1 MTWVHVCFKPDPRL
15 TREQQDVVA
24 RDYGMTDGSLLITVR
39 GSMVQYLLRM
49 MNLDKNTIAA
59 DPRTQQ
65 IVIEN
70 IDAIKQWLF
79 Q

>member
-1 MTWVHVCFKPDPRL
+1 MTVL
-15 TREQQDVVA
+15 S
-24 RDYGMTDGSLLITVR
+24 GSISPQMGGAIRVPIDR